1 MLRHDHDP
9 RASGAH
15 SPTRRPVALAVR
27 RRGRETLGGPA
38 DPPSVEPRPSR
49 VSARRFDG
57 PTWAR
62 RSRGPG
68 YPALGGASPKS
79 RSKSAETCH
88 EPPRA
93 SVAEC
98 FAPPQR
104 KTTDCALLCCTCLR
118 PLVTVAEDARRAER
132 TPSAGKSS
140 RARRDHARRAASTP
154 APALAPHRSIKSARE
169 RRNQSP
175 RRG

>member
-1 MLRHDHDP
+1 MTRGRQVHTHPHGGRWRSPFVEGGGRLSADP
-9 RASGAH
+9 R
-15 SPTRRPVALAVR
+15 TRRP
-27 RRGRETLGGPA
+27 
-38 DPPSVEPRPSR
+38 S
-49 VSARRFDG
+49 
-57 PTWAR
+57 
-62 RSRGPG
+62 SRGPRESRRAASTAQLG
-68 YPALGGASPKS
+68 REGHVDPALGGASPKS

-98 FAPPQR
+98 SRRRSAKPP
-104 KTTDCALLCCTCLR
+104 TVSLLCCTCLR